1 MTTATEVFSSG
12 YRADEDHS
20 WFEASIE
27 HMGVGPFKARF
38 ADVEATL
45 SVGPDGLGLEGRAAI
60 ESISIRNPP
69 EFREHVLNGD
79 DFFDA
84 SHYAVIRFA
93 STAIELLE
101 GDQIAVRGEL
111 TIKDTTKP
119 ITARGTYRTPVV
131 DPFGR
136 TRSSIDLSTTIDRRE
151 FGLAWQMPRPDGGD
165 ALGWDVTIE
174 VHLELVRA

>member
-1 MTTATEVFSSG
+1 MTTATEIFSRG

-20 WFEASIE
+20 WFEARIE
-27 HMGVGPFKARF
+27 HMGVGSFKARF

-45 SVGPDGLGLEGRAAI
+45 SVGLDGLGLEGRAAV

-69 EFREHVLNGD
+69 EFREHVLNGG

-84 SHYAVIRFA
+84 SRYPVIRFT

-101 GDQIAVRGEL
+101 GDQLSVQGEL
-111 TIKDTTKP
+111 TIRDTTKP
-119 ITARGTYRTPVV
+119 ITARGTYRNPVV

-151 FGLAWQMPRPDGGD
+151 FGLDWQMPRPDGGD

-174 VHLELVRA
+174 VHLELVMV